1 MIELQLHITSA
12 KVTAQAES
20 NFVQI
25 DGFDFRCRSR
35 LLVGKTVADTQ
46 DAAADAWAKLLHVQR
61 AENFRANDKT
71 ARQFKWDLLTLQ

>member
-1 MIELQLHITSA
+1 VIELQLHITSA

-46 DAAADAWAKLLHVQR
+46 DAAADA
-61 AENFRANDKT
+61 
-71 ARQFKWDLLTLQ
+71 